1 MWLGANPNLSEPSH
15 PRPRHTCPPRP
26 NVPATLTPY
35 AITALY
41 AYPHDIS
48 TSAAVI
54 EFRNLV
60 LLSGLL
66 LLVVGYAHIGFFVAI
81 IGESLQSG
89 SIEATVATYG
99 TIGWILV
106 IEMLLFCGFLCT
118 TYIVLLAVSLPH
130 A

>member
-1 MWLGANPNLSEPSH
+1 MVLPLLRLSVAS
-15 PRPRHTCPPRP
+15 
-26 NVPATLTPY
+26 NAL

-66 LLVVGYAHIGFFVAI
+66 LLVVGYAHIGFFIAV
-81 IGESLQSG
+81 IGEALQSG

-106 IEMLLFCGFLCT
+106 IEMLLFCGFLVT
-118 TYIVLLAVSLPH
+118 TYIVLMAVSPIP
-130 A
+130 APS